1 MRTGHQYMMS
11 RLNSTLVQENN
22 IFAENPVSN
31 DSKRLL
37 IFLHF
42 ILINLLKI
50 KSLNN
55 FIIEVDQYH

>member
-11 RLNSTLVQENN
+11 QLNSTLVQENN
-22 IFAENPVSN
+22 NFAENPVSN

-42 ILINLLKI
+42 ILINYLKI
-50 KSLNN
+50 KA
-55 FIIEVDQYH
+55 